1 MVQQRQQPTKT
12 CPTRTLYFFSGTRF
26 LSFEI
31 FRRLPFMTIE
41 TDPSV
46 HETVST
52 PGAALRIDSR
62 FRNVRPMD
70 VRTVRIIII
79 VPPRTPSIICR
90 AHDNRAQSSFCVAIA
105 KHEGGVMVVA
115 IGRKLLAFGGV
126 SIIDHRV
133 DA

>member
-1 MVQQRQQPTKT
+1 MVQQRQQPTKP

-26 LSFEI
+26 LSLEI

-41 TDPSV
+41 TEPSV

-79 VPPRTPSIICR
+79 VPTHTPSIICR

-105 KHEGGVMVVA
+105 KQENRKKKKTKK
-115 IGRKLLAFGGV
+115 RKLLAFGVV
-126 SIIDHRV
+126 SII
-133 DA
+133 